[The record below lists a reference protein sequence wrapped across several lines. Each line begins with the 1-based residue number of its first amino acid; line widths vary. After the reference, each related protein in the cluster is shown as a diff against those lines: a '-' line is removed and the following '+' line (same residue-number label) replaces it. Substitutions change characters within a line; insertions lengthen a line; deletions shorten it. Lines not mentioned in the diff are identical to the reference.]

1 MPKFRNVDPMC
12 HIIIITAFLL
22 CPLQEGHGCMAS
34 TSVKHSYRTLNREL
48 KLSFEKFSKAGDVR
62 FCANVFRR
70 SDVPHKR
77 SSVRKGELAELDAK
91 S

>member
-1 MPKFRNVDPMC
+1 MHGKYIGKTQQSNVKQR
-12 HIIIITAFLL
+12 IKT
-22 CPLQEGHGCMAS
+22 
-34 TSVKHSYRTLNREL
+34 V
-48 KLSFEKFSKAGDVR
+48 SFEKFSKAGDVR